1 MNNNNNNNNN
11 KTYIIAEIGIN
22 HEGDIDICKEMI
34 RASARCGVDAVKLQ
48 TINADANYVKGTESY
63 NIFKVSELTREETRE
78 AFKFSQGLGLDIF
91 TTAGDVETID
101 WVDQLNPSHWKVSS
115 GLLTHTPIIE
125 YLASL
130 KRPLLIS
137 TGMASQEDI
146 DLAIKSAKLAGNND
160 ISLFQCTSVYPA
172 PVEEI
177 NLSTIN
183 WLKDKYQ
190 CPVGF
195 SDHSLGDDAVFLSI
209 ATGATLIEKHFSL
222 DLSRKGF
229 DHGISLDKKGLKK
242 MVDRVR
248 LAETMMGSGEKMVSD
263 AVSETRDKFLRYI
276 VATQSIAMGD
286 KFSSDNM
293 GIKRSTPGVS
303 GLEPKSYESIIGKT
317 SVSNISIDQLI
328 QSTDLKGR

>member
-1 MNNNNNNNNN
+1 MKN

-22 HEGDIDICKEMI
+22 HEGDVDTCRRMVIAAAE
-34 RASARCGVDAVKLQ
+34 CGVDAVKLQ
-48 TINADANYVKGTESY
+48 TINADANYVRGTESY
-63 NIFKVSELTREETRE
+63 NIFKGAELTQEETHRVFNCARE
-78 AFKFSQGLGLDIF
+78 YGLDIF

-130 KRPLLIS
+130 KRSLLIS

-160 ISLFQCTSVYPA
+160 ISLFQCTSVYPT

-190 CPVGF
+190 YPVGF

-229 DHGISLDKKGLKK
+229 DHGVSLDEKGLKK
-242 MVDRVR
+242 MVNRVR
-248 LAETMMGSGEKMVSD
+248 LAETMMGSSEKIVSD

-276 VATQSIAMGD
+276 VAIQPITMGGVFTE
-286 KFSSDNM
+286 KNI
-293 GIKRSTPGVS
+293 GIKRTPQGC
-303 GLEPKSYESIIGKT
+303 IGISPNKMYDMLGEI
-317 SVSNISIDQLI
+317 SNKNYNIDDVI
-328 QSTDLKGR
+328 TT

>member
-1 MNNNNNNNNN
+1 MKN

-22 HEGDIDICKEMI
+22 HEGDVDTCRRMVIAAAE
-34 RASARCGVDAVKLQ
+34 CGVDAVKLQ
-48 TINADANYVKGTESY
+48 TINADANYVRGTESY
-63 NIFKVSELTREETRE
+63 NIFKGAELTQEETRRVFNFARE
-78 AFKFSQGLGLDIF
+78 YGLDIF
-91 TTAGDVETID
+91 TTAGDVETIG

-160 ISLFQCTSVYPA
+160 ISLFQCTSVYPT

-190 CPVGF
+190 YPVGF

-209 ATGATLIEKHFSL
+209 AAGATLIEKHFSL

-229 DHGISLDKKGLKK
+229 DHGISLDEKGLKK
-242 MVDRVR
+242 MVNRVR
-248 LAETMMGSGEKMVSD
+248 LAETMMGSSEKIVSD
-263 AVSETRDKFLRYI
+263 AVSETRDKFLRYV
-276 VATQSIAMGD
+276 VATQSIAIGD

-293 GIKRSTPGVS
+293 GIKRSMPGVS
-303 GLEPKSYESIIGKT
+303 GLEPKSFESIIGET

-328 QSTDLKGR
+328 QSTDLQDR

>member
-1 MNNNNNNNNN
+1 MSSN
-11 KTYIIAEIGIN
+11 KKNRTYIIAEIGIN
-22 HEGDIDICKEMI
+22 HEGDVNVCKEMI
-34 RASARCGVDAVKLQ
+34 LAAAKCGVDAVKLQ
-48 TINADANYVKGTESY
+48 TIDADANYVKGSESY
-63 NIFKVSELTREETRE
+63 KIFKDAELTQEETAE
-78 AFKFSQGLGLDIF
+78 AFYLASEYGLDVF
-91 TTAGDVETID
+91 TTAGDMKTID

-146 DLAIKSAKLAGNND
+146 DFAIESAKSMGNND
-160 ISLFQCTSVYPA
+160 ISLFQCTSIYPT

-195 SDHSLGDDAVFLSI
+195 SDHSLGNDAVFLSI
-209 ATGATLIEKHFSL
+209 AAGATLVEKHFSL
-222 DLSRKGF
+222 DVSRKGF
-229 DHGISLDKKGLKK
+229 DHIVSLDEKGFKQ
-242 MVDRVR
+242 MVDRIR

-263 AVSETRDKFLRYI
+263 AVSKTRDKFLRYV
-276 VATQSIAMGD
+276 VATQPIAIGD
-286 KFSSDNM
+286 KFSSNNIS
-293 GIKRSTPGVS
+293 IKRSVPGAS
-303 GLEPKSYESIIGKT
+303 GLEPKSYESVIGKVST
-317 SVSNISIDQLI
+317 SNINIDQSI
-328 QSTDLKGR
+328 QFTDLQDG

>member
-1 MNNNNNNNNN
+1 MKN

-22 HEGDIDICKEMI
+22 HEGDIDTCRRMVIAAAE
-34 RASARCGVDAVKLQ
+34 CGVDAVKLQ

-63 NIFKVSELTREETRE
+63 NIFKGAELTQEETHRVFNFARE
-78 AFKFSQGLGLDIF
+78 YGLDIF

-160 ISLFQCTSVYPA
+160 ISLFQCTSVYPT

-209 ATGATLIEKHFSL
+209 AAGATLIEKHFSL

-242 MVDRVR
+242 MVDRVK
-248 LAETMMGSGEKMVSD
+248 LAETMMGSGEKMISD

-276 VATQSIAMGD
+276 VATQPITMGGVFTE
-286 KFSSDNM
+286 KNI
-293 GIKRSTPGVS
+293 GIKRTPQGC
-303 GLEPKSYESIIGKT
+303 IGISPNKMYDMLGEI
-317 SVSNISIDQLI
+317 SNKNYNIDDVI
-328 QSTDLKGR
+328 TI

>member
-160 ISLFQCTSVYPA
+160 ISLFQCTSVYPT

-209 ATGATLIEKHFSL
+209 AAGATLIEKHFSL
-222 DLSRKGF
+222 DFSRKGF

-248 LAETMMGSGEKMVSD
+248 LAEIMMGIGEKAISKTID
-263 AVSETRDKFLRYI
+263 ETRGKFLRYI
-276 VATQSIAMGD
+276 VATQPITIGE
-286 KFSSDNM
+286 KFTNENIGVKRTFPGCIGIEPRRIHEILGVASDM
-293 GIKRSTPGVS
+293 AYDTDD
-303 GLEPKSYESIIGKT
+303 IIILN
-317 SVSNISIDQLI
+317 V
-328 QSTDLKGR
+328 

>member
-1 MNNNNNNNNN
+1 MIFFMKN

-22 HEGDIDICKEMI
+22 HEGDVDTCRRMVIAAAE
-34 RASARCGVDAVKLQ
+34 CGVDAVKLQ
-48 TINADANYVKGTESY
+48 TINADKNYVKGTESY
-63 NIFKVSELTREETRE
+63 NIFKGAELTREETRE
-78 AFKFSQGLGLDIF
+78 VFKFAQGLGLDIF

-101 WVDQLNPSHWKVSS
+101 WVEKLNPSHWKVSS

-130 KRPLLIS
+130 KRPLLVS

-146 DLAIKSAKLAGNND
+146 ELAIKSAKLAGNND
-160 ISLFQCTSVYPA
+160 ISLFQCTSIYPT

-190 CPVGF
+190 YPVGF

-209 ATGATLIEKHFSL
+209 AAGATLIEKHFSL
-222 DLSRKGF
+222 DLTREGF
-229 DHGISLDKKGLKK
+229 DHGVSLDKKGLKK

-248 LAETMMGSGEKMVSD
+248 LAETMMGCSEKIVSD
-263 AVSETRDKFLRYI
+263 AVSDERNKFLRHV
-276 VATQSIAMGD
+276 VAIQSISIGD
-286 KFSSDNM
+286 KFSSNNI
-293 GIKRSTPGVS
+293 GIKRSIPGSS
-303 GLEPKSYESIIGKT
+303 GLDPKKYKDIIGKV
-317 SVSNISIDQLI
+317 SISNISIDQVI
-328 QSTDLKGR
+328 QFDDIQDR

>member
-1 MNNNNNNNNN
+1 MKN

-22 HEGDIDICKEMI
+22 HEGNIDTCRRMVIAAAE
-34 RASARCGVDAVKLQ
+34 CGVDAVKLQ

-63 NIFKVSELTREETRE
+63 NIFKGAELTQEETHRVFNFARE
-78 AFKFSQGLGLDIF
+78 YGLDIF

-101 WVDQLNPSHWKVSS
+101 WVNQLNPSHWKVSS
-115 GLLTHTPIIE
+115 GLLTHTPVIE

-137 TGMASQEDI
+137 TGMATQEDI
-146 DLAIKSAKLAGNND
+146 DLAIKSAKSAGNND
-160 ISLFQCTSVYPA
+160 ISLFQCTSVYPT

-209 ATGATLIEKHFSL
+209 AAGATLIEKHFSL
-222 DLSRKGF
+222 DTDREGF
-229 DHGISLDKKGLKK
+229 DHGVSLNEKGLKK
-242 MVDRVR
+242 MVDRIR
-248 LAETMMGSGEKMVSD
+248 LAETMMGRSEKMVSD
-263 AVSETRDKFLRYI
+263 AISETRDKFLRYI
-276 VATQSIAMGD
+276 VATQSIVIGD
-286 KFSSDNM
+286 KFSSDNI
-293 GIKRSTPGVS
+293 GIKRSALGVS
-303 GLEPKSYESIIGKT
+303 GLEPKYYEGIIGKV
-317 SVSNISIDQLI
+317 SASNINADQLI
-328 QSTDLKGR
+328 QSTDLQGR

>member
-1 MNNNNNNNNN
+1 MENSV
-11 KTYIIAEIGIN
+11 YIIAEIGIN
-22 HEGDIDICKEMI
+22 HEGSVESCANMI
-34 RASARCGVDAVKLQ
+34 QAAADAGVDAVKLQ

-63 NIFKVSELTREETRE
+63 NIFKGAELTQEETRSMFNFARE
-78 AFKFSQGLGLDIF
+78 HGLDIF

-137 TGMASQEDI
+137 TGMASQEEI

-160 ISLFQCTSVYPA
+160 VSLFQCTSIYPT

-209 ATGATLIEKHFSL
+209 AAGATLIEKHFSL
-222 DLSRKGF
+222 DISRKGF
-229 DHGISLDKKGLKK
+229 DHGVSLDEKGLKK
-242 MVDRVR
+242 MVNRVR
-248 LAETMMGSGEKMVSD
+248 LAETMMGSSEKIVSD

-276 VATQSIAMGD
+276 VATQPITMGGVFTE
-286 KFSSDNM
+286 KNI
-293 GIKRSTPGVS
+293 GIKRTPQGC
-303 GLEPKSYESIIGKT
+303 IGISPNKMYDMLGKI
-317 SVSNISIDQLI
+317 SNKNYNIDDVI
-328 QSTDLKGR
+328 TT

>member
-1 MNNNNNNNNN
+1 MNH

-22 HEGDIDICKEMI
+22 HEGDVDTCRRMVTAAAE
-34 RASARCGVDAVKLQ
+34 CGVDAVKLQ
-48 TINADANYVKGTESY
+48 TINADENYVKGTESY
-63 NIFKVSELTREETRE
+63 NIFKGAELTREETHE
-78 AFKFSQGLGLDIF
+78 AFEFAQGLGLDIF

-146 DLAIKSAKLAGNND
+146 DLAIKSAKSAGSND
-160 ISLFQCTSVYPA
+160 ISLFQCTSVYPT

-209 ATGATLIEKHFSL
+209 AAGATLIEKHFSL

-276 VATQSIAMGD
+276 VATQSIAMGGVFTE
-286 KFSSDNM
+286 KNI
-293 GIKRSTPGVS
+293 GIKRTPQGC
-303 GLEPKSYESIIGKT
+303 IGISPNKMYDMLGEI
-317 SVSNISIDQLI
+317 SNKNYNIDDVI
-328 QSTDLKGR
+328 TT

>member
-1 MNNNNNNNNN
+1 
-11 KTYIIAEIGIN
+11 
-22 HEGDIDICKEMI
+22 
-34 RASARCGVDAVKLQ
+34 
-48 TINADANYVKGTESY
+48 
-63 NIFKVSELTREETRE
+63 
-78 AFKFSQGLGLDIF
+78 
-91 TTAGDVETID
+91 
-101 WVDQLNPSHWKVSS
+101 
-115 GLLTHTPIIE
+115 
-125 YLASL
+125 
-130 KRPLLIS
+130 
-137 TGMASQEDI
+137 MASQEDI

-160 ISLFQCTSVYPA
+160 ISLFQCTSVYPT

-190 CPVGF
+190 YPVGF

-209 ATGATLIEKHFSL
+209 AAGATLIEKHFSL

-229 DHGISLDKKGLKK
+229 DHGISLNEKGLKK

-248 LAETMMGSGEKMVSD
+248 LAETMMGSSEKIISD
-263 AVSETRDKFLRYI
+263 AVSETRDKFLRYV
-276 VATQSIAMGD
+276 VATQSIAIGD

-293 GIKRSTPGVS
+293 GIKRSMPGAF

-328 QSTDLKGR
+328 QPTDLKGR

>member
-1 MNNNNNNNNN
+1 MKN

-22 HEGDIDICKEMI
+22 HEGDVDTCRRMVIAAAE
-34 RASARCGVDAVKLQ
+34 CGVDAVKLQ
-48 TINADANYVKGTESY
+48 TVNADASYVRGTESY
-63 NIFKVSELTREETRE
+63 NIFKGAGLTQEETHRVFNFARE
-78 AFKFSQGLGLDIF
+78 YGLDIF
-91 TTAGDVETID
+91 TTASDVETID

-115 GLLTHTPIIE
+115 GNLTNTPIIE

-160 ISLFQCTSVYPA
+160 ISLFQCTSVYPT

-190 CPVGF
+190 YPVGF

-248 LAETMMGSGEKMVSD
+248 LAEIMMGIGEKAISKTID
-263 AVSETRDKFLRYI
+263 ETRGKFLRYI
-276 VATQSIAMGD
+276 VATQPITIGE
-286 KFSSDNM
+286 KFTNENIGVKRTFPGCIGIEPRRIHEILGVASD
-293 GIKRSTPGVS
+293 IVYDTDD
-303 GLEPKSYESIIGKT
+303 IIIL
-317 SVSNISIDQLI
+317 NA
-328 QSTDLKGR
+328 

>member
-1 MNNNNNNNNN
+1 MNH

-22 HEGDIDICKEMI
+22 HEGDVDTCRRMVTAAAE
-34 RASARCGVDAVKLQ
+34 CGVDAVKLQ
-48 TINADANYVKGTESY
+48 TINADENYVKGTESY
-63 NIFKVSELTREETRE
+63 NIFKGAELTREETHE
-78 AFKFSQGLGLDIF
+78 AFEFAQGLGLDIF

-160 ISLFQCTSVYPA
+160 ISLFQCTSVYPT

-190 CPVGF
+190 YPVGF

-209 ATGATLIEKHFSL
+209 AAGATLIEKHFSL

-276 VATQSIAMGD
+276 VATQSIAMGGVFTE
-286 KFSSDNM
+286 KNI
-293 GIKRSTPGVS
+293 GIKRTPQGC
-303 GLEPKSYESIIGKT
+303 IGISPNKMYDMLGEI
-317 SVSNISIDQLI
+317 SNKNYNIDDVI
-328 QSTDLKGR
+328 TT

>member
-1 MNNNNNNNNN
+1 MKN

-22 HEGDIDICKEMI
+22 HEGDVDTCRRMVIAAAE
-34 RASARCGVDAVKLQ
+34 CGVDAVKLQ
-48 TINADANYVKGTESY
+48 TVNADASYVRGTESY
-63 NIFKVSELTREETRE
+63 NIFKGAGLTQEETHRVFNFARE
-78 AFKFSQGLGLDIF
+78 YGLDIF
-91 TTAGDVETID
+91 TTASDVETID

-115 GLLTHTPIIE
+115 GNLTNTPIIE

-160 ISLFQCTSVYPA
+160 ISLFQCTSVYPT

-190 CPVGF
+190 YPVGF

-248 LAETMMGSGEKMVSD
+248 LAEIMMGIGEKAISKTID
-263 AVSETRDKFLRYI
+263 ETRGKFLRYI
-276 VATQSIAMGD
+276 VATQPITIGE
-286 KFSSDNM
+286 KFTNENIGVKRTFPGCIGIEPRRIHEILGVASDM
-293 GIKRSTPGVS
+293 AYDTDD
-303 GLEPKSYESIIGKT
+303 IIILN
-317 SVSNISIDQLI
+317 V
-328 QSTDLKGR
+328 

>member
-1 MNNNNNNNNN
+1 MNN

-160 ISLFQCTSVYPA
+160 ISLFQCTSVYPT

-209 ATGATLIEKHFSL
+209 AAGATLIEKHFSL

-248 LAETMMGSGEKMVSD
+248 LAEIMMGIGEKAISKTID
-263 AVSETRDKFLRYI
+263 ETRGKFLRYI
-276 VATQSIAMGD
+276 VATQPITIGE
-286 KFSSDNM
+286 KFTNENIGVKRTFPGCIGIEPRRIHEILGVASDM
-293 GIKRSTPGVS
+293 AYDTDD
-303 GLEPKSYESIIGKT
+303 IIILN
-317 SVSNISIDQLI
+317 V
-328 QSTDLKGR
+328 

>member
-1 MNNNNNNNNN
+1 MSSN
-11 KTYIIAEIGIN
+11 KKNRTYIIAEIGIN
-22 HEGDIDICKEMI
+22 HEGDVNVCKEMI
-34 RASARCGVDAVKLQ
+34 LAAAKCGVDAVKLQ
-48 TINADANYVKGTESY
+48 TIDADANYVKGSESY
-63 NIFKVSELTREETRE
+63 KIFKDAELTQEETAE
-78 AFKFSQGLGLDIF
+78 AFYLASEYGLDVF
-91 TTAGDVETID
+91 TTAGDMKTID
-101 WVDQLNPSHWKVSS
+101 WGDQLNPSHWKVSS

-160 ISLFQCTSVYPA
+160 ISLFQCTSVYPT

-190 CPVGF
+190 YPVGF

-248 LAETMMGSGEKMVSD
+248 LAETMMGSSEKIISD

>member
-1 MNNNNNNNNN
+1 MND
-11 KTYIIAEIGIN
+11 KAYIIAEIGIN
-22 HEGDIDICKEMI
+22 HEGDIGICKKMI
-34 RASARCGVDAVKLQ
+34 EAAVRCGVDAVKLQ

-63 NIFKVSELTREETRE
+63 NIFKSAELTQEETHE
-78 AFKFSQGLGLDIF
+78 AFDFSSEFGLDVF
-91 TTAGDVETID
+91 TTAGDIETID
-101 WVDQLNPSHWKVSS
+101 WVEKLNPSHWKVSS

-160 ISLFQCTSVYPA
+160 ISLFQCTSVYPT

-190 CPVGF
+190 YPVGF

-209 ATGATLIEKHFSL
+209 AAGATLIEKHFSL

-229 DHGISLDKKGLKK
+229 DHGISLNEKGLKK

-248 LAETMMGSGEKMVSD
+248 LAETMMGSSEKIISD
-263 AVSETRDKFLRYI
+263 AVSETRDKFLRYV
-276 VATQSIAMGD
+276 VATQSIAIGD

-293 GIKRSTPGVS
+293 GIKRSMPGAF

-328 QSTDLKGR
+328 QPTDLHDR